1 MQGPDELFKPNK
13 ETPMPETTPTP
24 PTTRPGYKTT
34 EFWLTVAAT
43 LLGAAF
49 ASDLIPSDSKW
60 AQVLGLAASVLSSLG
75 YTVSRTLVKR

>member
-1 MQGPDELFKPNK
+1 MSENNNAAA
-13 ETPMPETTPTP
+13 TSNAAA
-24 PTTRPGYKTT
+24 TRPGYKTT

-49 ASDLIPSDSKW
+49 ASDLIPTDSKW

-75 YTVSRTLVKR
+75 YTVSRTMVKR